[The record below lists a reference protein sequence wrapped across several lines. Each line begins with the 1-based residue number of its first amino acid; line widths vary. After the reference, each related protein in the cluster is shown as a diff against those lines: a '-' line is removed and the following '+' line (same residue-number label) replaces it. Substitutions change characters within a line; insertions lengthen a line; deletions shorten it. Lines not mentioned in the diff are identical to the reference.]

1 MFAPPFPEKTRS
13 HAKAFSPKIPPS
25 KASLKWHYDFT
36 VVGNMWALDLL
47 KDGGSERIAWFGPSL
62 VLLEEAEGNSKID
75 KNATSYLQTR
85 SISSSSDMESHL
97 DFSTKVFGL
106 SEEEARRQADTEKL
120 IEWSENFTW
129 N

>member
-1 MFAPPFPEKTRS
+1 MALRLYGCWE
-13 HAKAFSPKIPPS
+13 
-25 KASLKWHYDFT
+25 Y
-36 VVGNMWALDLL
+36 VGIGLAQ
-47 KDGGSERIAWFGPSL
+47 GSERIAWFGPSL

-120 IEWSENFTW
+120 IKWSENFTW